1 MRNSL
6 LSFLLLVF
14 TQISYA
20 QTIHEQSA
28 YVWDLSEIYSTD
40 NEWYVEY
47 EKGIKQIEQVDFDGL
62 ETFTSSKALSHAMQS
77 ISSLRT
83 WVSKLSYYAILRW
96 EEGQVENADAF
107 LERGELL
114 LSRFEALLAELEGII
129 HSIEEQTLQSW
140 MLEDPA
146 LFVHRHWLNLILDQ
160 RDARAHPKTELAL
173 RKTRTWISSSID
185 TYWELQGLEQLW
197 PVYQNEVG
205 KPIRLD
211 RSNFRKIR
219 TSDNVAFRNATA
231 HVYYQNL
238 GQLSQVYG
246 TLYTRKIKSELE
258 LAKLRGFADGIDANW
273 FFYGGVPNGG
283 YRVCIEAARANAKT
297 LQRYAKLRA
306 KVLQE
311 DSLHYLD
318 FFRSSSG
325 IDKVEYSFKST
336 MEIALEASRKVG
348 HGFHDNMKKVLN
360 NANWLHL
367 ADVPKNA
374 QYHIRPPVS
383 GIHPFLI
390 LKYQPKRIQSR
401 ALVGGLFQMAASVS
415 LMGVKTTD
423 IFESEAPVHISGV
436 IYAGDLLFD
445 QAMVEQTN
453 SKEVKMAG
461 LLESLEFLRRFFRN
475 VILLELDAAV
485 QARIAEG
492 EVVSGTEI
500 SEIYLKLLRT
510 YYGHEQGITQ
520 VPEYLQH
527 DWMMVTP
534 VLFMPK
540 YEHHF
545 WAPSLA
551 VGAALIDEKADDRIT
566 KRFLPDFTEDRLDSY
581 STLREVSFDLM
592 DSRSYAFIIRKMNQL
607 MDQLERLMAE
617 H

>member
-6 LSFLLLVF
+6 LFFLLLVF
-14 TQISYA
+14 IQISYA
-20 QTIHEQSA
+20 QTIYEQSA

-40 NEWYVEY
+40 DEWYAEY
-47 EKGIKQIEQVDFDGL
+47 EKASKQIERVDFEGL
-62 ETFTSSKALSHAMQS
+62 ETFTSSKALSHTLQS

-96 EEGQVENADAF
+96 EEGAVEDADAF

-114 LSRFEALLAELEGII
+114 LSSFEALLSDLEGII
-129 HSIEEQTLQSW
+129 HSVEKQTLQSW
-140 MLEDPA
+140 LLKDPA
-146 LFVHRHWLNLILDQ
+146 LFVHRHWLNLVLDQ
-160 RDARAHPKTELAL
+160 KDSRIHPEAEQAL
-173 RKTRTWISSSID
+173 RKTQTWISGSID
-185 TYWELQGLEQLW
+185 TYWELQGLERLW
-197 PVYQNEVG
+197 PMFQNEVG
-205 KPIRLD
+205 KTIRLG

-219 TSDNVAFRNATA
+219 TSESVAFRNAA
-231 HVYYQNL
+231 ANVYYQNL
-238 GQLSQVYG
+238 EELSQLYG
-246 TLYTRKIKSELE
+246 NLYTRKIKSELE

-273 FFYGGVPNGG
+273 FFYGGVPKGG
-283 YRVCIEAARANAKT
+283 YQVCIEAARANVKT

-318 FFRSSSG
+318 FFRSPKAMHS
-325 IDKVEYSFKST
+325 VEYSFKGT
-336 MEIALEASRKVG
+336 MEIALEASRKVNRR
-348 HGFHDNMKKVLN
+348 FHENMKTVVN
-360 NANWLHL
+360 NRHWLHL
-367 ADVPKNA
+367 ADTPKNA

-415 LMGVKTTD
+415 SMGVKTTD

-445 QAMVEQTN
+445 QALVEQTKN
-453 SKEVKMAG
+453 KEGKMAG
-461 LLESLEFLRRFFRN
+461 LLESLEFLRRFYRN

-492 EVVSGTEI
+492 EIVSGTEI
-500 SEIYLKLLRT
+500 SEIYLKLLRA
-510 YYGHEQGITQ
+510 YYGHEQGITRI
-520 VPEYLQH
+520 PEYLQH

-534 VLFMPK
+534 LLYMPK

-551 VGAALIDEKADDRIT
+551 VGAALIDEKAGDSMA

-581 STLREVSFDLM
+581 STLREASFDLM
-592 DSRSYAFIIRKMNQL
+592 DPNSYVFVIQKMNQL
-607 MDQLERLMAE
+607 MDQLESLLAE